1 VEPDFLSV
9 FLVGSQ
15 VQQLPSLQRRHLS
28 YCRPLW
34 NGRHV
39 LDTTRPPSADCSV
52 PGLHAATIAG
62 VLHSLVVPILSLSQ
76 VFSFVMIFSCQ
87 SHWQRFSGFG
97 TSCTNYQYATA
108 VVLISARVFM
118 HSRTFFPMVIAAFSL
133 PIIIV
138 LSPSSSSTVTQFRLI
153 QTVEAEAIA
162 PPENLTFS
170 SRKSHN
176 SHAGSSVLPRH
187 NIFLG
192 HPSRRLTAVW
202 VVLGRFI
209 SLIGFGQPF
218 RPDKSSCISMRNFS
232 RHLVHPCSCERSH

>member
-162 PPENLTFS
+162 PPRES
-170 SRKSHN
+170 
-176 SHAGSSVLPRH
+176 
-187 NIFLG
+187 NIFFPQVTQLSCRVLCATSTQ
-192 HPSRRLTAVW
+192 HFPRSSISQVDSC
-202 VVLGRFI
+202 LGRSRSLHI
-209 SLIGFGQPF
+209 SHRLRAAIPA
-218 RPDKSSCISMRNFS
+218 R
-232 RHLVHPCSCERSH
+232 